1 MTEQPTL
8 TINGDPRQPRSWFVG
23 IHKLP
28 PDVIGSLVACPE
40 SDRLLQAMLRVRVIG
55 PGVPEGAA
63 DDLPDVAGRY
73 YILEDG
79 VRFIPRFPFEPGVR
93 FRATFEP
100 RQIGLPQCRE
110 SLACEFSIPREIRG
124 PRARVKQV
132 FPTSDALPE
141 NLLRFYACFSEP
153 MQRGWA
159 EKHIMLL
166 DAAGRPVPDVLY
178 RPPLELWD
186 RSMTCLTI
194 LLDPGR
200 LKRGV
205 GPNRALGPPLEEG
218 RQYTLA
224 IDSGMLDMSGRPLRT
239 SFRKTFHVLAAVREG
254 IAVEQW
260 SIRLPRPKSR
270 ESLDLGFPRPMDW
283 ALLWHTVS
291 VASEGGQPI
300 EGHISIDQCERRW
313 SFTPKSF
320 WSPGSY
326 CFCVESSL
334 EDVCGNSLLGPFDRP
349 LRSTGGRG
357 CKTAR
362 WSRPLL
368 IA

>member
-1 MTEQPTL
+1 MIEQPTL
-8 TINGDPRQPRSWFVG
+8 TVNCDPRQPRSWFVG
-23 IHKLP
+23 IYKLP
-28 PDVIGSLVACPE
+28 PDVIGSLVTCPD
-40 SDRLLQAMLRVRVIG
+40 SDRLLQALLRVRVIG
-55 PGVPEGAA
+55 PGVPEGEAE
-63 DDLPDVAGRY
+63 DLPDVAGRCY
-73 YILEDG
+73 VLEDG

-93 FRATFEP
+93 LRATFEP
-100 RQIGLPQCRE
+100 RQINRPQFQE
-110 SLACEFSIPREIRG
+110 ALTCEFSIPREIRG
-124 PRARVKQV
+124 ARAQVKQI
-132 FPTSDALPE
+132 FPTSGALPE
-141 NLLRFYACFSEP
+141 NLLRFYVCFSEP

-159 EKHIMLL
+159 EEHITLL
-166 DAAGRPVPDVLY
+166 DAAGWPVPDVLY

-205 GPNRALGPPLEEG
+205 GPNRALGPPLKAG
-218 RQYTLA
+218 QQYTLA

-239 SFRKTFHVLAAVREG
+239 SFRKTFHVLGAVREA
-254 IAVEQW
+254 ISVDQW
-260 SIRLPRPKSR
+260 RIRLPRPDSC

-291 VASEGGQPI
+291 VASEDGQPI
-300 EGHISIDQCERRW
+300 EGHISIDQSERLW

-320 WSPGSY
+320 WSSGSY

-349 LRSTGGRG
+349 LRSTVERD

-362 WSRPLL
+362 WSSPLL